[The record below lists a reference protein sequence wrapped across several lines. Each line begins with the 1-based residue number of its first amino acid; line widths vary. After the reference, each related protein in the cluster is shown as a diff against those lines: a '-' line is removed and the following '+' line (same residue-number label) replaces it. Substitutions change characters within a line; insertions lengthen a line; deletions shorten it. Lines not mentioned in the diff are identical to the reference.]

1 MSGAPIGVFDSGVGG
16 RTVAR
21 AIGDRLPARPLL
33 HLGETA
39 NAPYGPQ
46 PGAEVRPPAPAVLDQ
61 PVAAGVKL
69 LVIAGNSAGAAC
81 LRDARERYDVPVVE
95 VIVPTTCRAVAATR
109 SGRVGVVGTVATNA
123 SRAYED
129 AFSAASGTELV
140 SVACPAF
147 GAFVVEGITSGR
159 ELLGLTE
166 AYRAPLQEAD
176 VDTVILGCTRYPLLT
191 GVTGLVPGEGVTLVR
206 SAEETSE
213 ATDRVLARDGRF
225 RDPDLPPPAHRLPA
239 PGAPAASRTRR
250 LRQTRPI
257 RQTRRSRSIRQTC
270 QVRQVVAR

>member
-1 MSGAPIGVFDSGVGG
+1 M
-16 RTVAR
+16 
-21 AIGDRLPARPLL
+21 
-33 HLGETA
+33 
-39 NAPYGPQ
+39 
-46 PGAEVRPPAPAVLDQ
+46 
-61 PVAAGVKL
+61 
-69 LVIAGNSAGAAC
+69 
-81 LRDARERYDVPVVE
+81 
-95 VIVPTTCRAVAATR
+95 
-109 SGRVGVVGTVATNA
+109 GVVGTVATNT

-176 VDTVILGCTRYPLLT
+176 VDTVILGCTHYPLLT
-191 GVTGLVPGEGVTLVR
+191 GVIGLVPGEGVTLVR
-206 SAEETSE
+206 SAQETAE
-213 ATDRVLARDGRF
+213 ATDRALARRVPPRDGRF

-257 RQTRRSRSIRQTC
+257 RQTQPIRQNRRTRSIRQTC